1 MEFMC
6 YSTNMMAYVWSG
18 TEYSILFWSLQIV
31 ITWINSWNLQS
42 RQVIAMFAILLIL
55 LSFCLIFFQIERGI
69 EWNKKHVAIFSYL
82 IYWRGNAPNFQFI
95 VLSEGFNYELSHYC
109 IIAVLGHPYLA
120 QRTLITSAFHIL
132 SILENCSVYLNRTAV
147 FLLGKLK
154 LLKSVWSP

>member
-55 LSFCLIFFQIERGI
+55 LSFCLIFF
-69 EWNKKHVAIFSYL
+69 
-82 IYWRGNAPNFQFI
+82 PNRKRNRVKQKTGCNCQ
-95 VLSEGFNYELSHYC
+95 LSN
-109 IIAVLGHPYLA
+109 
-120 QRTLITSAFHIL
+120 
-132 SILENCSVYLNRTAV
+132 
-147 FLLGKLK
+147 
-154 LLKSVWSP
+154 LLKSKSTKLPIYCSFWRIQLWIISLLHYCRTRTSLSCTTNHYNFCISYLEYFRKLSSIF

>member
-55 LSFCLIFFQIERGI
+55 LSFCLIFFPNRKRNRVKQKTRC
-69 EWNKKHVAIFSYL
+69 
-82 IYWRGNAPNFQFI
+82 NFQ
-95 VLSEGFNYELSHYC
+95 LSNLLKRKCAKFPIYCSFWRIRLRIISLLHYC
-109 IIAVLGHPYLA
+109 RTRTSLSCTTNPYNFCISYFEYFRKL
-120 QRTLITSAFHIL
+120 F
-132 SILENCSVYLNRTAV
+132 SIFE
-147 FLLGKLK
+147 
-154 LLKSVWSP
+154 

>member
-6 YSTNMMAYVWSG
+6 YSTNMMAYVWSR

-42 RQVIAMFAILLIL
+42 RQVIAMYATLLIL
-55 LSFCLIFFQIERGI
+55 LSFCLIFFFQIERGI

-95 VLSEGFNYELSHYC
+95 VLSEGFDYELSHYC

-154 LLKSVWSP
+154 SVWSP